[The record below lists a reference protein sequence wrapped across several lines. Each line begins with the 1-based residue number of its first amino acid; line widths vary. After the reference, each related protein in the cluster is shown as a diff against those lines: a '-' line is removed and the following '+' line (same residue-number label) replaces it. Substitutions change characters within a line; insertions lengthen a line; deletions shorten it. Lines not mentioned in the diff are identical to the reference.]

1 MLKKVTAAFLAALLA
16 LAAGCSSD
24 RESASEPTDDPETAE
39 ETAEPEPE
47 PTAEERAAEHLASMS
62 LEEKAA
68 QMIFAGMWSWNGA
81 PFTEVNEETA
91 AMFEKFHFGGL
102 CLFADSFT
110 SDSRQVASMMHGLQK
125 AALSSSDIPM
135 FIAADEEG
143 GSVAR
148 LACAAGSIGNMA
160 LAATGSTQTV
170 YNTASMIGEQMKA
183 LGLNT
188 DFAPVADVNSNPANS
203 AIGIRSFSDDPS
215 AVARY
220 VSSYAEGLAENGI
233 VSSLK
238 HFPGHGDTDT
248 DSHTGLPLVDKTKEE
263 LFRSDLVPFAETI
276 RAGYKD
282 MVMTAHIQ
290 FPQIET
296 ETYTSIYD
304 GASVTLPATLS
315 KSVLTSLLREELG
328 FNGVII
334 TDSMIMDAIAVHFD
348 PMDALALAVNAGAD
362 MILIPVNLSGTQSIA
377 EMDNYMQRFT
387 GLIENGTIPMERID
401 ESVLRILTLKYEKG
415 IMDADYS
422 DEAYENSVAD
432 IDRHVNTKA
441 QREAQIEAAD
451 MAATVITN
459 NDALPLKAED
469 GMRVLMVGMNQSQAN
484 AFGYAFNRLQEAG
497 IIPEGT
503 SGTVINEEWGENYYD
518 VWNAI
523 AETDVLIISDAVYNG
538 GLYPMRSNTNALTAF
553 AKTYG
558 VTVIAISTYLPYDI
572 PLIENADA
580 VMAVYNYKGISD
592 CDENF
597 NPSGSYCPN
606 LIGAM
611 DVIFNKAKPQG
622 RLPVSLPAAEN
633 GALSKTDIAYTKGT
647 GLSW

>member
-1 MLKKVTAAFLAALLA
+1 MAALLI
-16 LAAGCSSD
+16 LVSGCSGE
-24 RESASEPTDDPETAE
+24 REKAPEETDEAETAE
-39 ETAEPEPE
+39 QTEEPEPE
-47 PTAEERAAEHLASMS
+47 PTAEERAAQLLATMS
-62 LEEKAA
+62 LEDKAA

-81 PFTEVNEETA
+81 PFTEVSEETA

-110 SDSRQVASMMHGLQK
+110 SDSMQVASLMHGLQK
-125 AALSSSDIPM
+125 AVLTSSDIPM

-143 GSVAR
+143 GSVSR
-148 LACAAGSIGNMA
+148 LSCAAGTIGNMA
-160 LAATGSTQTV
+160 LAATGSTQVV
-170 YNTASMIGEQMKA
+170 YDTGKMIGEQMKA

-220 VSSYAEGLAENGI
+220 VSAYAEGLAENGI

-248 DSHTGLPLVDKTKEE
+248 DSHTGLPLVDKTKDE
-263 LFRSDLVPFAETI
+263 LLKTDLLPFAEMV
-276 RAGYKD
+276 RSGYSD
-282 MVMTAHIQ
+282 MIMTAHIQ

-315 KSVLTSLLREELG
+315 KSILTSLLREELG
-328 FNGVII
+328 FKGVII

-348 PMDALALAVNAGAD
+348 PMDALALSVNAGAD
-362 MILIPVNLSGTQSIA
+362 MILIPVNLAETQSIA
-377 EMDNYMQRFT
+377 EMENYMQRFT
-387 GLIENGTIPMERID
+387 GLIENGTIPMERVD

-422 DEAYENSVAD
+422 DEAAEKAAED
-432 IDRHVNTKA
+432 IERHVNTQA
-441 QREAQIEAAD
+441 QREQQIEAAD

-459 NDALPLKAED
+459 NGALPIKAQD
-469 GMRVLMVGMNQSQAN
+469 GMHILMVGMNRSQTN

-497 IIPEGT
+497 IISEGT
-503 SGTVINEEWGENYYD
+503 TGTVMNEEWGENYYD

-523 AETDVLIISDAVYNG
+523 PDADVLIISDAVYNG
-538 GLYPMRSNTNALTAF
+538 GLYPMLSNTNALIAF

-558 VTVIAISTYLPYDI
+558 VTVIAVSTYLPYDI

-580 VMAVYNYKGISD
+580 VMAVYNYKGIPD

-597 NPSGSYCPN
+597 NPLGSYCPN

-622 RLPVSLPAAEN
+622 KLPVSLPAAEN
-633 GALSKTDIAYTKGT
+633 GALSKTDIAYAKGT